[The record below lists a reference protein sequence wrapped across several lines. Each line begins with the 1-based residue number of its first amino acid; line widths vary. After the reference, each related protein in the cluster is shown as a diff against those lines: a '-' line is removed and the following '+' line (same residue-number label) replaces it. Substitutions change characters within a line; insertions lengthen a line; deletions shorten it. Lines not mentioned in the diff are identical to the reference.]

1 VGCDV
6 SIIIPCRNG
15 ERFLAET
22 IESALQ
28 QTLPACEIIVVDD
41 GSTDATQTVIN
52 RYPEV
57 RGLKQSPQGVSA
69 ARNAGIEV
77 SRGDYI
83 VFLDHDDRL
92 LPQALEIGLE
102 TFAAYPDSGFVFGLC
117 RIINADGVPIQSANL
132 SVLEQTYAPPFY
144 PQLLQGNSIHPP
156 ARLMIQRQV
165 LKEIGGFDTSLIVS
179 EDYDLYLRL
188 AAAYPGFCHN
198 QPVVEYRNHNFSA
211 TNRARSSQ
219 HLVAALKV
227 LDKQKPN
234 LQGNPD
240 YEAAYWHGR
249 RHWQTIYGRY
259 LAYDL
264 ALYLKLGQFNTALS
278 SLGLMLRY
286 RPQGLLEYGLA
297 RLGLQM
303 NRA

>member
-1 VGCDV
+1 VSCDV
-6 SIIIPCRNG
+6 SVIIPCHNG
-15 ERFLAET
+15 ERFLSEA

-28 QTLPACEIIVVDD
+28 QTVAASEIIVVDD
-41 GSTDATQTVIN
+41 GSTDATQAVVR
-52 RYPEV
+52 RYPQV
-57 RGLKQSPQGVSA
+57 RCLKQSQQGVSR
-69 ARNAGIEV
+69 ARNAAIEA
-77 SRGDYI
+77 SRGDYL

-92 LPQALEIGLE
+92 LPKALETGLE
-102 TFAAYPDSGFVFGLC
+102 AFAAHPDSGFVFGLC
-117 RIINADGVPIQSANL
+117 RIINADGVPIKTAHL
-132 SVLEQTYAPPFY
+132 SVLEQTCEPPFY

-165 LKEIGGFDTSLIVS
+165 LKQIGGFDTSLIVS

-198 QPVVEYRNHNFSA
+198 QPVAEYRNHDFSA
-211 TNRARSSQ
+211 TSRARSSQ
-219 HLVAALKV
+219 HLLSAFKV
-227 LDKQKPN
+227 LDKQKPK

-240 YEAAYWHGR
+240 YEAAYWQGR
-249 RHWQTIYGRY
+249 QHWQTVYSRY

-264 ALYLKLGQFNTALS
+264 ALYLKLGQLNTALS

-297 RLGLQM
+297 RLGLKM
-303 NRA
+303 NQA